1 LTTPRPHHSPRL
13 GRLFGMAALALSAAL
28 PAQALDLRL
37 PPAATPSATRSEALS
52 SYNVPTGP
60 WRAGV
65 IPTTTAEGAITQTAW
80 KIAAPG
86 QTTLQLLQPLRDQI
100 AKAGYTTLFEC
111 ETAACGGF
119 DFRYGTDILPEPQ
132 MHVDLGDFRF
142 LAARRDGSDGADWLT
157 LIVSRSAD
165 TGFVQITRIGAPALG
180 PDDLTVSSKSAF
192 SPTPELATAPAAP
205 AALPQNDPLTAALT
219 AGEHAILT
227 DLQFPSG
234 QATLAPGTY
243 PSLAALADWLAA
255 NPQAQVELV
264 GHTDASGN
272 AQANIALSLARAE
285 ATRDALITL
294 HGIDPT
300 RIATR
305 GAGPADPIASNDT
318 PEGRAQNRR
327 VEVIA
332 TPTL

>member
-1 LTTPRPHHSPRL
+1 
-13 GRLFGMAALALSAAL
+13 MVALALSAAL

-37 PPAATPSATRSEALS
+37 PATAIPSASRSEALS
-52 SYNVPTGP
+52 SYDVPTGP

-65 IPTTTAEGAITQTAW
+65 IPSTTAEGRIDQTAW

-100 AKAGYTTLFEC
+100 AAAGYETLFEC
-111 ETAACGGF
+111 ETSACGGF

-142 LAARRDGSDGADWLT
+142 LAARRDSATGPDWLT

-165 TGFVQITRIGAPALG
+165 TGFVQLTRIGPAAPET
-180 PDDLTVSSKSAF
+180 PDLTVSSKSPF
-192 SPTPELATAPAAP
+192 SPAPDIATAPQD
-205 AALPQNDPLTAALT
+205 AALPQDDPLTAALT
-219 AGEHAILT
+219 AGEHAILS

-234 QATLAPGTY
+234 QSTLAPGDY
-243 PSLAALADWLAA
+243 PSLARLADWLAA
-255 NPQAQVELV
+255 NPQMRLELV

-272 AQANIALSLARAE
+272 AQANTALSLARAE
-285 ATRDALITL
+285 ATRDALVTL
-294 HGIDPT
+294 HGIDPA
-300 RIATR
+300 RILTR
-305 GAGPADPIASNDT
+305 GAGPSEPIASNDT

>member
-1 LTTPRPHHSPRL
+1 
-13 GRLFGMAALALSAAL
+13 MAALALMAAF
-28 PAQALDLRL
+28 PAQALDLRF
-37 PPAATPSATRSEALS
+37 PATATPSAARSEPLS

-65 IPTTTAEGAITQTAW
+65 IPTTTAEGRIDQTAW

-86 QTTLQLLQPLRDQI
+86 QTTLQLLQPLRAQI
-100 AKAGYTTLFEC
+100 TEAGYETVFEC
-111 ETAACGGF
+111 DTSACGGF

-142 LAARRDGSDGADWLT
+142 LAARRDSSTGPDWLT

-165 TGFVQITRIGAPALG
+165 TGFVQLTRIGAPSEAEQ
-180 PDDLTVSSKSAF
+180 DVTVSSKSPF
-192 SPTPELATAPAAP
+192 SPTPDLAASAQGDTAQPAAV
-205 AALPQNDPLTAALT
+205 PQDDPLAAALT
-219 AGEHAILT
+219 AGQPAILA

-234 QATLAPGTY
+234 QSTLAPGDY
-243 PSLAALADWLAA
+243 PSLARLADWLTA
-255 NPQAQVELV
+255 NPQAQVELI

-272 AQANIALSLARAE
+272 AQTNTALSLARAE
-285 ATRDALITL
+285 ATRDALVTL
-294 HGIDPT
+294 YGIDPA
-300 RIATR
+300 RLATR
-305 GAGPADPIASNDT
+305 GAGPLEPIASNDT

>member
-1 LTTPRPHHSPRL
+1 MS
-13 GRLFGMAALALSAAL
+13 ALALTTAL
-28 PAQALDLRL
+28 PALALDLRF
-37 PPAATPSATRSEALS
+37 PAAATPSASRSEPLS

-65 IPTTTAEGAITQTAW
+65 IPTTTAEGRIDQTAW

-86 QTTLQLLQPLRDQI
+86 QGTLQLLQPLRAQI
-100 AKAGYTTLFEC
+100 AAEGYETVFEC
-111 ETAACGGF
+111 DSAACGGF

-132 MHVDLGDFRF
+132 MHVDLGDYRF
-142 LAARRDGSDGADWLT
+142 LAARRDGAQGTEWLT

-165 TGFVQITRIGAPALG
+165 TGFVQLTRIGAPD
-180 PDDLTVSSKSAF
+180 PVEPDLTVSSKSPF
-192 SPTPELATAPAAP
+192 SPTPDLSAAPQDAPAQP
-205 AALPQNDPLTAALT
+205 AALPQDDPLATALG
-219 AGEHAILT
+219 AGEAAILS

-234 QATLAPGTY
+234 QSTLSPGDY
-243 PSLAALADWLAA
+243 PSLARLADWLSA
-255 NPQAQVELV
+255 NPQAKVELV

-272 AQANIALSLARAE
+272 AQANTALSLSRAE
-285 ATRDALITL
+285 AVRDTL
-294 HGIDPT
+294 VTLYGIDPA
-300 RIATR
+300 RLATR
-305 GAGPADPIASNDT
+305 GAGPLDPIASNDT

>member
-1 LTTPRPHHSPRL
+1 
-13 GRLFGMAALALSAAL
+13 MAALALAAAL
-28 PAQALDLRL
+28 PAQALDLRF
-37 PPAATPSATRSEALS
+37 PSSATPSTTRSEALS

-100 AKAGYTTLFEC
+100 GQAGYTTVFEC
-111 ETAACGGF
+111 DTAACGGF

-142 LAARRDGSDGADWLT
+142 LAARRDGSDGPDWLT

-165 TGFVQITRIGAPALG
+165 TGFVQLTRIGAPA
-180 PDDLTVSSKSAF
+180 PAEPDLTVSSKSPF
-192 SPTPELATAPAAP
+192 SPTPEIAATSPEP
-205 AALPQNDPLTAALT
+205 AALPQVDPLAAALT
-219 AGEHAILT
+219 AGDPAILA

-234 QATLAPGTY
+234 QATLAPGDY
-243 PSLAALADWLAA
+243 PSLATLADWLTA
-255 NPQAQVELV
+255 NPQTQVELV

-285 ATRDALITL
+285 ATRDALVTL

-327 VEVIA
+327 VEVIT